1 MLIQLQKCIEEKNVV
16 VKKTTL
22 GSISVLFKK
31 KPLVIS
37 DDNKINLTALGYTK
51 SDLYSSN
58 IEQLIKKGVLILE
71 SSR

>member
-1 MLIQLQKCIEEKNVV
+1 MLPTFKKCIEEKNVV

-37 DDNKINLTALGYTK
+37 DDSDVNLIQLGYTK
-51 SDLYSSN
+51 DDLLSSN
-58 IEQLIKKGVLILE
+58 IEQLIKKGVLVLGG
-71 SSR
+71 

>member
-22 GSISVLFKK
+22 CSISVLFKK

-37 DDNKINLTALGYTK
+37 DDSNVNLTALGYTK
-51 SDLYSSN
+51 NDFYSSN

-71 SSR
+71 SR

>member
-37 DDNKINLTALGYTK
+37 DDSNVNLTALGYTK
-51 SDLYSSN
+51 NDFYSSN

-71 SSR
+71 SR

>member
-37 DDNKINLTALGYTK
+37 DDNNVNLTALGYTK

-58 IEQLIKKGVLILE
+58 IEQLIKKGVLVLE
-71 SSR
+71 SR

>member
-1 MLIQLQKCIEEKNVV
+1 MLPTFKKCIEEKNVV

-37 DDNKINLTALGYTK
+37 DDSDVNLIQLGYTK
-51 SDLYSSN
+51 DDLLSSN
-58 IEQLIKKGVLILE
+58 IEQLIKKGVLVLVG
-71 SSR
+71 

>member
-1 MLIQLQKCIEEKNVV
+1 MLPTFKKCIEEKNVI

-37 DDNKINLTALGYTK
+37 DDSDVNLISLGYTRD
-51 SDLYSSN
+51 DLLSSN
-58 IEQLIKKGVLILE
+58 IEQLIKKGVLVLVT
-71 SSR
+71 R

>member
-1 MLIQLQKCIEEKNVV
+1 MLPTFKKCIEEKNVI

-37 DDNKINLTALGYTK
+37 DDSDVNLISLGYTK
-51 SDLYSSN
+51 DDLLSSN
-58 IEQLIKKGVLILE
+58 IEQLIKKGVLVLVT
-71 SSR
+71 R